1 MEYAALVTVKVE
13 TNLSKLPTWLKTS
26 SSPVGTPPAPE
37 QPQRKTLGE
46 TPPVVA
52 RLSDHPDL
60 TNLFTHYG
68 AIQKA
73 RRKLRLFSGKDA
85 KVILAK
91 KTVGAADN
99 LGNIYLGVEFLQ
111 EHGGNDALLSAVMAH
126 EWGHLISN
134 TSKHGNLD
142 HLSWDDIFKLRKE
155 EEASADV
162 FCGRMLAMMGYSP
175 EAIVQF
181 LLKAD
186 KGNDTLKYYAAP
198 IRGAIIEEAH
208 RLHSQRN
215 ENTRK
220 LLPKGIYP
228 NPYTSRVILA
238 DE

>member
-1 MEYAALVTVKVE
+1 MTVKVE

-26 SSPVGTPPAPE
+26 SAPAAPQSQPE
-37 QPQRKTLGE
+37 AAQRKTLGE
-46 TPPVVA
+46 TPPIVA
-52 RLSDHPDL
+52 RLVDHPDL

-73 RRKLRLFSGKDA
+73 RRKLRLLSGKDG

-91 KTVGAADN
+91 NTVGAADN
-99 LGNIYLGVEFLQ
+99 KGNVYLGVEFLQ

-142 HLSWDDIFKLRKE
+142 HLSWDEIFKLRRD
-155 EEASADV
+155 EEAAADV

-175 EAIVQF
+175 DAIIQF
-181 LLKAD
+181 LLGAE
-186 KGNDTLKYYAAP
+186 KGNETLKYYAAP
-198 IRGAIIEEAH
+198 IRGAIIQEAH
-208 RLHSQRN
+208 RLHSQRD
-215 ENTRK
+215 ELTRRLFQK
-220 LLPKGIYP
+220 SIYP
-228 NPYTSRVILA
+228 NPYTSRIILA